1 MPSKNGQVLL
11 LFAMEMAQFRMLSLR
26 LTIWDFAWYGASGQK
41 MDKGANGA
49 VASCINAVFL
59 KMTTCQLGD
68 CRCRWSREDLRGHGC
83 DELGSL
89 DYD

>member
-1 MPSKNGQVLL
+1 
-11 LFAMEMAQFRMLSLR
+11 
-26 LTIWDFAWYGASGQK
+26 